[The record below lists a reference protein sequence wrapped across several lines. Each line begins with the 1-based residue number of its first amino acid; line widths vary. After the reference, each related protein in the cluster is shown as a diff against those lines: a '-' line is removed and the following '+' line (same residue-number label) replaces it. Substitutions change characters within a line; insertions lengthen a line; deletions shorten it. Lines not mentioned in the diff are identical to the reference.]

1 MRLVLAIPTKGQAFK
16 KLQILLMLQLQL
28 VDFEVLSVKG
38 SSPCLNKERALKR
51 TGSVAKLAILAVG
64 LLPPRLPKD

>member
-1 MRLVLAIPTKGQAFK
+1 
-16 KLQILLMLQLQL
+16 MLQLQL

-51 TGSVAKLAILAVG
+51 TGSVAKLAIIAVG
-64 LLPPRLPKD
+64 LSLPTLPED